1 MSPLLSTADLPPSPS
16 ASTGDRTHRGPLP
29 ESSCAAVKVSTY
41 DMCAL
46 DLSNSTLP
54 VETDTFVPVHKEK
67 YTDKSSQTEIEIRS
81 CGVQWEDP
89 LKPLHEEHSY
99 GAPPLK
105 VCAGTQTLPTT
116 LSEERSEPVCNF
128 YTGLSCDGF
137 WKLVMTVSAL
147 VCNKCSMTISDQVL
161 LTLMRLR
168 LGLLNFDLAVR
179 FSVSVS
185 QAGKVFRETL
195 GVPHNIMS
203 KVVVWLPPET
213 IRATLPQQFAESGY
227 SNTACIVDCT
237 EAQMQ
242 RPKRLYARGQ
252 TYSRYKGG
260 NTVKFLVAI
269 APSGFIMFVS
279 GAYGGRAS
287 DKFIVEN
294 CDFVDYLSEG
304 QEVMADRGFMLT
316 TAMKEKN
323 VTLNVPAFSR
333 GKPQFSED
341 EATVSRRISRL
352 RIHVE
357 RAINRIKLYRILKHS
372 LPIHHK
378 KLMNS
383 IVLVCA
389 GLCNLKG
396 PLIVPNKEAEKV
408 VTDKR

>member
-1 MSPLLSTADLPPSPS
+1 MSPLPSTLALPPSPS
-16 ASTGDRTHRGPLP
+16 ASTGDGTEPHPLP
-29 ESSCAAVKVSTY
+29 DSTCETVEAATSEMSALNVSTH
-41 DMCAL
+41 M
-46 DLSNSTLP
+46 LS
-54 VETDTFVPVHKEK
+54 VETNTAVPEHTER
-67 YTDKSSQTEIEIRS
+67 YSDQSCQTEPNVRS

-89 LKPLHEEHSY
+89 LKALREEHLYS
-99 GAPPLK
+99 ALPLS
-105 VCAGTQTLPTT
+105 VCAGTQTMPTT
-116 LSEERSEPVCNF
+116 LSEEMSEPVCNF

-137 WKLVMTVSAL
+137 WKLVMTVTAL
-147 VCNKCSMTISDQVL
+147 VCNNRSMSISDQVL

-168 LGLLNFDLAVR
+168 LGLLYFDLAVR
-179 FSVSVS
+179 FSISVS
-185 QAGKVFRETL
+185 QAGKVFREML
-195 GVPHNIMS
+195 GILHNIMS

-213 IRATLPQQFAESGY
+213 IRATLPQQFADSGY
-227 SNTACIVDCT
+227 ANTICIVDCT

-269 APSGFIMFVS
+269 APSGFIMFIS

-287 DKFIVEN
+287 DKFIVE
-294 CDFVDYLSEG
+294 DSHFADYLSEN
-304 QEVMADRGFMLT
+304 QEVMADRGFTLT

-323 VTLNVPAFSR
+323 VKLNVPAFSR
-333 GKPQFSED
+333 GKPQFSEA

-378 KLMNS
+378 KLMNT

-396 PLIVPNKEAEKV
+396 PLIAPKKDEEEV
-408 VTDKR
+408 VADMH

>member
-1 MSPLLSTADLPPSPS
+1 MSFLPSKAALTPPPS
-16 ASTGDRTHRGPLP
+16 ASIRDRTQHGPLP
-29 ESSCAAVKVSTY
+29 ESSRAMVEVSTY
-41 DMCAL
+41 DICAL
-46 DLSNSTLP
+46 DVSISTLS
-54 VETDTFVPVHKEK
+54 VETDSSVPVHNEK
-67 YTDKSSQTEIEIRS
+67 YTDKSSQTELEVQS

-89 LKPLHEEHSY
+89 LKPLHEEHLY
-99 GAPPLK
+99 GAPPLTM
-105 VCAGTQTLPTT
+105 CAGTQTMPTT
-116 LSEERSEPVCNF
+116 LSEEISEPVCNF

-147 VCNKCSMTISDQVL
+147 VCNNRSMTISDQVL

-168 LGLLNFDLAVR
+168 LGLLYFDLAVR

-185 QAGKVFRETL
+185 HAGKVFRETL
-195 GVPHNIMS
+195 GVLHKIMS

-227 SNTACIVDCT
+227 SNTACIIDCT
-237 EAQMQ
+237 ETQMQ

-252 TYSRYKGG
+252 SYSRYKGG

-269 APSGFIMFVS
+269 APSGFFMFVS

-287 DKFIVEN
+287 DKFIVE
-294 CDFVDYLSEG
+294 DSHFVDYLLEN
-304 QEVMADRGFMLT
+304 QEVMADRGFMIT

-323 VTLNVPAFSR
+323 VKLNVPAFSR
-333 GKPQFSED
+333 GKPQFSEA
-341 EATVSRRISRL
+341 EATASRRISRL

-383 IVLVCA
+383 IILVCA

-396 PLIVPNKEAEKV
+396 PLIAAKKDEEEVIN
-408 VTDKR
+408 DNQ